1 MYLGVVTNRHFKSE
15 RIKKFYNDYSD
26 YPNLSD
32 SIGYISVD
40 LCNQNGKLNSIFIS
54 TSKCSYQGDL
64 VNLVYENGNWIV
76 KEIIDDYNV
85 KKLSINQI
93 LQLEKL
99 IELEKLK
106 LKEEKKEYAESY
118 LKRDSLFFEIVR
130 RELRIE
136 DLVKKFNLAI
146 KNVSTK
152 IEYIKLKKDSSYRQ
166 SIEFIEKI
174 IYSLRTNELSL
185 FFWLMYASSILH
197 LSNNNINEELL
208 TRAIEL
214 LLNVKIA
221 NNEINELKLQL
232 EQQLKQK
239 LTELKGKQK
248 RLV

>member
-146 KNVSTK
+146 KNVSTT
-152 IEYIKLKKDSSYRQ
+152 IEYINLKKYSS
-166 SIEFIEKI
+166 
-174 IYSLRTNELSL
+174 
-185 FFWLMYASSILH
+185 
-197 LSNNNINEELL
+197 
-208 TRAIEL
+208 
-214 LLNVKIA
+214 
-221 NNEINELKLQL
+221 
-232 EQQLKQK
+232 
-239 LTELKGKQK
+239 
-248 RLV
+248 